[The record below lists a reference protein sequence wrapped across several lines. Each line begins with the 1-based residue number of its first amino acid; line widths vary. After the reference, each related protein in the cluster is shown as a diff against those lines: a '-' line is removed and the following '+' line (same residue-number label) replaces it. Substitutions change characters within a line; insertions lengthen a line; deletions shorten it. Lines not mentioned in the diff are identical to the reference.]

1 MSNVI
6 ILFCFVALFYHHSA
20 NERYLSYLYIAFST
34 KCALNGLA
42 CLQSSPVKK
51 STAKLWCFVE
61 NLEKFLED
69 IELPEYG
76 VKEKRFFK
84 KIRVWL
90 YLFTMFTLLNTFAL
104 CFVTFGFREVPEL
117 NKELHNMTIII
128 SRPFP
133 PAVAIGVTDI
143 ILVLFC
149 FAAWFLPAAL
159 CGILSQCLT
168 YCFDEMY
175 RYFEKRKSECPLKS
189 NTLCIQKCIRET
201 RLKYLQL
208 SKLVQ
213 GLDGMMKYLY
223 LFSYLLDIINICLT
237 MHLVVINYHNW
248 LPRVII
254 IIWFIP
260 PLFTLFALSYYS
272 SQIIEK
278 VSFCYVPS

>member
-20 NERYLSYLYIAFST
+20 DERYLSYLYIAFST

-42 CLQSSPVKK
+42 CLQLSPVKK

-90 YLFTMFTLLNTFAL
+90 YLFIMFTLLNTFAL

-168 YCFDEMY
+168 YCFDE
-175 RYFEKRKSECPLKS
+175 
-189 NTLCIQKCIRET
+189 
-201 RLKYLQL
+201 
-208 SKLVQ
+208 
-213 GLDGMMKYLY
+213 
-223 LFSYLLDIINICLT
+223 II
-237 MHLVVINYHNW
+237 INYHNW

-254 IIWFIP
+254 IIWVIP